1 MCVGLHLTPRQS
13 TCWGQMQGHSLH
25 DVRDMLC
32 KEKCQSSEPL
42 LLTCIKV
49 QALSCVQPH
58 RRCHRSQLK
67 QLVITKMSVK
77 WNILLEVVN

>member
-42 LLTCIKV
+42 PLTCIKCKPFHV
-49 QALSCVQPH
+49 CNHTKDAIGANWSNLSLP
-58 RRCHRSQLK
+58 RCLSNG
-67 QLVITKMSVK
+67 TSC
-77 WNILLEVVN
+77 